1 MAIIVNIA
9 SMNHSLYNPFK
20 SFDFRNDKCFLSGN
34 PTSPLAIRVLP
45 DWLINMAGLTGEEQI
60 KLLDESI
67 RSYKSLMVPVN
78 ADLYAEMI
86 LPLEQKIESAFELGY
101 KGISALSEVDL
112 FHWIGKMMYSFLYIE
127 MQGAIRLKQLS
138 GDGMNMSQ
146 GLMHKFGN
154 LHLMLQGIFREIAFE
169 EFKPWSIV
177 VVPLENE
184 ETGFSFRDE
193 INTLIFS
200 LKFKDFGIVACLQD
214 NGMNKRYHQQLLELI
229 QDKPLTDQQ
238 FEELAA
244 RFFYSAYLFNRL
256 PEYNVI
262 EANNVAYIDP
272 MPLRGIQNKPIFDEW
287 QHKTYGQVLE
297 NFWKPYELTLF
308 EIIKDPRAPLSF
320 FEPSLLPDAG

>member
-1 MAIIVNIA
+1 
-9 SMNHSLYNPFK
+9 MNHSLYNPFK
-20 SFDFRNDKCFLSGN
+20 TFDFRNEKCFLSGDN
-34 PTSPLAIRVLP
+34 VQPLAIRVLP
-45 DWLINMAGLTGEEQI
+45 NWLIEMAGLTGQEQI

-67 RSYKSLMVPVN
+67 RTYESLVVPISSEV
-78 ADLYAEMI
+78 YASAI
-86 LPLEQKIESAFELGY
+86 VPLEQTIEAAFE
-101 KGISALSEVDL
+101 KGCEGVSALPELAL
-112 FHWIGKMMYSFLYIE
+112 FQWIGKLMYSFLYIE

-154 LHLMLQGIFREIAFE
+154 LHLMLQSIYREVEFE
-169 EFKPWSIV
+169 NFQPWSIK
-177 VVPLENE
+177 VVPLENA

-200 LKFKDFGIVACLQD
+200 LKFKNFGIVACLQD
-214 NGMNKRYHQQLLELI
+214 NGANKRFHQPLLNAIEGKALS
-229 QDKPLTDQQ
+229 DQQ

-262 EANNVAYIDP
+262 EANGVAYIDP

-297 NFWKPYELTLF
+297 NFWKPYGLTLF
-308 EIIKDPRAPLSF
+308 EIIKNPQAPMSF
-320 FEPSLLPDAG
+320 FEEPLLPDA